1 MKKQIV
7 NVSVVQS
14 SKVVAVM
21 YMLISLPVLAI
32 MAILGAL
39 AGKAGPAILMLIIAP
54 PLYGLVTF
62 LCTGLLVWIY
72 NVVARRVGG
81 VEFSTE
87 DMSGSVKA

>member
-21 YMLISLPVLAI
+21 YMLISLPVLAV
-32 MAILGAL
+32 MAIIGAL
-39 AGKAGPAILMLIIAP
+39 SGKVGAAIFMLIIAP
-54 PLYGLVTF
+54 PIYGLVTF
-62 LCTGLLVWIY
+62 LCTGLLVWLY

-87 DMSGSVKA
+87 ELSSSVKA